1 MEKEELF
8 QNLYLAAFQEDLVTC
23 NTFIANGAD
32 VNWRNVNDANKT
44 LLHYMIEEGKQLV
57 VEYLLQNSAEL
68 DVKDEKGNTP
78 LHAAAEKMSIRNY
91 PIIS

>member
-1 MEKEELF
+1 MM
-8 QNLYLAAFQEDLVTC
+8 Q
-23 NTFIANGAD
+23 I
-32 VNWRNVNDANKT
+32 KT

-78 LHAAAEKMSIRNY
+78 LHAAAEKCQY
-91 PIIS
+91 EIIQLLANRIPHTFLDEKKW